1 MSMLRTMIALAC
13 LLLAGCA
20 SKGTTVILLEDLD
33 GTTGKVRVANA
44 AGELRLDTARQST
57 RVADASTGP
66 AEAAFVAED
75 EVEKSFGPVLAAMP
89 DPPRRFIL
97 YFEPGTTTL
106 TPESLSMPPSIQ
118 AAIRERNSRD
128 VRVNGHTD
136 RVGTREFNMR
146 LSMERA
152 GQIRDFLVDEGTDPS
167 IIRVY
172 PHGEGNP
179 LVPTPDDVPE
189 PKNRRVEVLVR

>member
-1 MSMLRTMIALAC
+1 MSMLRIILTMAC

-33 GTTGKVRVANA
+33 GTTGQVRVANA
-44 AGELRLDTARQST
+44 AGEQRLDTARQST

-66 AEAAFVAED
+66 TEAAVVAED
-75 EVEKSFGPVLAAMP
+75 EVEKNFGPVLAAMP

-136 RVGTREFNMR
+136 RVGTRDFNMR
-146 LSMERA
+146 LSRERA
-152 GQIRDFLVDEGTDPS
+152 GQIRDFLVGEGTDPS

-179 LVPTPDDVPE
+179 LVPTPDEVPE

>member
-1 MSMLRTMIALAC
+1 MSMLRVMIALAC

-20 SKGTTVILLEDLD
+20 SKGTTVILLEDPD

-66 AEAAFVAED
+66 AEAALMAKD
-75 EVEKSFGPVLAAMP
+75 EVERDFGPLLAAMP
-89 DPPRRFIL
+89 VPPRRFIL

-136 RVGTREFNMR
+136 RVGAREFNMR
-146 LSMERA
+146 LSLERA
-152 GQIRDFLVDEGTDPS
+152 GQIRDFLIVQGADPS
-167 IIRVY
+167 IIKVF

-179 LVPTPDDVPE
+179 LVPTPDEVPE
-189 PKNRRVEVLVR
+189 PRNRRVEVLVR